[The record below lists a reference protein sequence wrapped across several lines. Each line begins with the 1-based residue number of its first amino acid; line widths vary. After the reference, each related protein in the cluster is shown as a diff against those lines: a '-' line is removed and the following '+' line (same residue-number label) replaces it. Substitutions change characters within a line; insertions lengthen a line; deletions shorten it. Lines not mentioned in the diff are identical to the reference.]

1 VSDALEV
8 GRGLSALWLRAVVGL
23 LGAAITA
30 DLALAGVPA
39 LACGIAAVLAL
50 LCPLLPASPVP
61 LLLIVLAAATAAL
74 SAAEPFSA
82 AVLVLVPLAHALHL
96 ASGFAAVLPAGSR
109 ISPAAFRAPLRRAAA
124 IQLAVGLMAVGA
136 AVLPAGRTAPG
147 VELVAL
153 LSSAVMALAVILLER
168 SRS

>member
-1 VSDALEV
+1 MNDALEV
-8 GRGLSALWLRAVVGL
+8 GRGVSALWLRAAVGL

-30 DLALAGVPA
+30 DLVLAGAPA
-39 LACGIAAVLAL
+39 PVYGIAAVLAL

-61 LLLIVLAAATAAL
+61 LVLIVLAASSAAL
-74 SAAEPFSA
+74 SAPEPFSA

-96 ASGFAAVLPAGSR
+96 ACGFAAVLPAGAR
-109 ISPAAFRAPLRRAAA
+109 VSPAAFRAPLRRAAA

-136 AVLPAGRTAPG
+136 SFLPAGRTAPG
-147 VELVAL
+147 VEFVAL
-153 LSSAVMALAVILLER
+153 LSSAAMALAVILLER